1 MKALKK
7 LTLATAIAATP
18 FMAQAELKMM
28 DEESL
33 QATTGQ
39 AGVTIETTALVN
51 IGQVV
56 YEDEVAPVSANG
68 PDGIAGNAD
77 DGLGNFGTVAVNGI
91 SLSNT
96 SGAAVAITQTI
107 DVNENG
113 QLEIG
118 VGGISN
124 LRLQVNDM
132 TIGTSTAAATTGTAV
147 TGLTQGI
154 GGAASEGM
162 GALRVDVG
170 TVGAIT
176 QTITTGGQTGK
187 GLTIGMGSTSI
198 TDMTV
203 SYVDGGFDDN
213 SSNGLTAGSNAAVI
227 GGMDI
232 TMTGATQN
240 IDVVDDAGTA
250 KLQITNGASTIN
262 LGIESIAMATET
274 QFEAGNTG
282 ASIGSVYVTGINMA
296 GTTTR
301 IYGH

>member
-7 LTLATAIAATP
+7 LTLATAIAAAP
-18 FMAQAELKMM
+18 FMAQAELKMI
-28 DEESL
+28 DDESL
-33 QATTGQ
+33 SSMTGQ

-56 YEDEVAPVSANG
+56 YEDEVVAATADG
-68 PDGIAGNAD
+68 PDGIGGNAD
-77 DGLGNFGTVAVNGI
+77 DNTGNYGTVAVDGI
-91 SLSNT
+91 SLTNT
-96 SGAAVAITQTI
+96 TGGAVAITQTI
-107 DVNENG
+107 DVNAAG
-113 QLEIG
+113 QLEVG
-118 VGGISN
+118 VSGISN
-124 LRLQVNDM
+124 LRLQVSDM
-132 TIGTSTAAATTGTAV
+132 TIGTSTTAATTGNAV
-147 TGLTQGI
+147 TGLTQGL
-154 GGAASEGM
+154 GGAASESM

-170 TVGAIT
+170 NVGAIT
-176 QTITTGGQTGK
+176 QTITTGGATGK
-187 GLTIGMGSTSI
+187 GLTIGMGATSI

-262 LGIESIAMATET
+262 LGIGSIAMATET
-274 QFEAGNTG
+274 QYEAGNTG
-282 ASIGSVYVTGINMA
+282 ASIGSIYVTGINMA

>member
-7 LTLATAIAATP
+7 LTLATAIAAAP
-18 FMAQAELKMM
+18 FMAQAELKMI
-28 DEESL
+28 DDESL
-33 QATTGQ
+33 STMTGQ

-51 IGQVV
+51 IGQVAYV
-56 YEDEVAPVSANG
+56 DENTAESAAGAADGNYGVVAI
-68 PDGIAGNAD
+68 D
-77 DGLGNFGTVAVNGI
+77 GI
-91 SLSNT
+91 SLSDNT
-96 SGAAVAITQTI
+96 GGAVAITQTI
-107 DVNENG
+107 DVNSDGE
-113 QLEIG
+113 LEIG
-118 VGGISN
+118 VSGISN
-124 LRLQVNDM
+124 LRLQVNNM
-132 TIGTSTAAATTGTAV
+132 TIGSSASPGATGSAI
-147 TGLTQGI
+147 TGLTQGT
-154 GGAASEGM
+154 GVGAAASESM
-162 GALRVDVG
+162 GAVRVDVG
-170 TVGAIT
+170 NVGAIT
-176 QTITTGGQTGK
+176 QTITTGGATGQ
-187 GLTIGMGSTSI
+187 GLTIGMGNTSI
-198 TDMTV
+198 TDV
-203 SYVDGGFDDN
+203 DIAYVDGGFDN
-213 SSNGLTAGSNAAVI
+213 NTGNGLTAGSNAAVI